1 MTLYDIFEVLFDA
14 KLLRQTTKMIIL
26 EGGRVNDIINYA
38 KITVYMISVLVAV

>member
-1 MTLYDIFEVLFDA
+1 MTLHDIFEVLFDP

-38 KITVYMISVLVAV
+38 KITGYMINVLMAI